1 VQPVF
6 LIDCAL
12 TLARVFLDDQAS
24 ACDTRLAV
32 RALWSV
38 SLTLPLHNGSGIEM
52 FVMRPGLELPWAVG
66 LFIAF
71 LVIVVLIGVT
81 AWLVRRSGA
90 NRLSGSDGGRPR
102 QRLAVIDA
110 ARVDKNR
117 KLVLVRRD
125 NIEHLLVIGGP
136 TDVVIE
142 PNIVRVLGAPQRVRS
157 VAPAPNSPAELSD
170 GKVTLG
176 AVPAEQAPISPLQSG
191 RLSELAHQLNDALR
205 SSAAVEQP
213 LKPPTK
219 VAPVEAVGSLE
230 DDLADLLSRPR

>member
-1 VQPVF
+1 MF
-6 LIDCAL
+6 
-12 TLARVFLDDQAS
+12 
-24 ACDTRLAV
+24 AV
-32 RALWSV
+32 RA
-38 SLTLPLHNGSGIEM
+38 
-52 FVMRPGLELPWAVG
+52 GLELPWAVG

-81 AWLVRRSGA
+81 AWLVRRSWA

-102 QRLAVIDA
+102 QRLAVLDA

-117 KLVLVRRD
+117 KLILVRRD

-142 PNIVRVLGAPQRVRS
+142 PNIVRVLGARQRFRS
-157 VAPAPNSPAELSD
+157 VAPAPDSRAELSD
-170 GKVTLG
+170 SKVTLP
-176 AVPAEQAPISPLQSG
+176 AVPAEQTPISPLQSG

-205 SSAAVEQP
+205 SSAAVEQS

-219 VAPVEAVGSLE
+219 IEPAEAVGNLE